1 MAAIINVNSNSN
13 LSMKRVMTKLSF
25 ELGETF
31 MARIVNLDEKTSE
44 LLLKLLD
51 GWQFNAKL
59 ENPLNFVPNGLV
71 KFVVQGFEGDK
82 LLIKLV
88 PVKDGEGEQN
98 SSIDNILKDKSLNVG
113 KEDFD
118 LLEKM
123 VKNNIPLTR
132 ENISSLKTLVDFKNK
147 LELNQGEK
155 DAFINKYINSKGIDI
170 NSSEGKEMKTNLD
183 SFFKELK
190 NIEVKDLLTL
200 KGNNI
205 EVTDEN
211 IKSFNKLFKEPK
223 AIYKSILEVGQAL
236 QSEKTDVNNYNK
248 LEDKTNFSKAEGTIN
263 DELRSMVD
271 QKEAFQNESLSKLT
285 KVLEKNEI
293 KSNIVKLTEEGKA
306 SNKEIKEAAEN
317 ETLKNQNKITVEDKG
332 IKKGSNIVVE
342 NKNNMTAESNNLK
355 NNTKGVA
362 ESITVP
368 VEDKNSKEGRLD
380 SKLQHSEEQDLT
392 TSLVIKQDKEKSTLI
407 NEKDTSRLVKEQI
420 NIKTSQLKD
429 IIKNLIQE
437 KLNLEPDAYDKLIQ
451 NIKGNINDFK
461 VFNSISNQ
469 YYYLDMPLK
478 VRNEEYDCKLI
489 IKDDRKKDKNID
501 TKNVKLVVTVSTSNM
516 GVVDSYIKVNNKNMN
531 IDIKCEEAWVKNL
544 DIGKSEI
551 LKGLEN
557 NGYNIH
563 VSVEKKQ
570 EEATLS
576 NCSHFFNDVSI
587 STINT
592 RV

>member
-59 ENPLNFVPNGLV
+59 ANPLDFIPNGLV

-88 PVKDGEGEQN
+88 PVKDGDGEQN
-98 SSIDNILKDKSLNVG
+98 SSIDNVLNDKSLNVG

-132 ENISSLKTLVDFKNK
+132 ENISSVKTLVDFKNK

-155 DAFINKYINSKGIDI
+155 DAFINKYVNSKGIDI
-170 NSSEGKEMKTNLD
+170 NSSEGKELKTNLD

-190 NIEVKDLLTL
+190 SIEVKDLLTL
-200 KGNNI
+200 KENNI

-211 IKSFNKLFKEPK
+211 IKSFNKLFKEPN

-236 QSEKTDVNNYNK
+236 QNEKTDIN
-248 LEDKTNFSKAEGTIN
+248 N
-263 DELRSMVD
+263 DEIKSIVN
-271 QKEAFQNESLSKLT
+271 QKEDSQNESPSKST
-285 KVLEKNEI
+285 KVLVKNEI
-293 KSNIVKLTEEGKA
+293 QSNIIKVIGESKV
-306 SNKEIKEAAEN
+306 SNKEIKEIVEN
-317 ETLKNQNKITVEDKG
+317 QSLKNQNKIIVEEKG
-332 IKKGSNIVVE
+332 IKKGNNISVENENLKNDSNITAE
-342 NKNNMTAESNNLK
+342 NKNLK
-355 NNTKGVA
+355 NNTKIALENKIIPIENKNLNENRKVQNSEADGKKIDLS
-362 ESITVP
+362 ESPI
-368 VEDKNSKEGRLD
+368 
-380 SKLQHSEEQDLT
+380 
-392 TSLVIKQDKEKSTLI
+392 IKQDKGKSILI
-407 NEKDTSRLVKEQI
+407 DEKDTSMLVKEQI
-420 NIKTSQLKD
+420 TIKTSQLKD

-437 KLNLEPDAYDKLIQ
+437 KLNLEPEAYNKLIQ

-461 VFNSISNQ
+461 VFNSVSNQ

-489 IKDDRKKDKNID
+489 IKDDRKKDKSID
-501 TKNVKLVVTVSTSNM
+501 TKNVKLVVTVNTGNM
-516 GVVDSYIKVNNKNMN
+516 GVVNSYIKVNNKNMN
-531 IDIKCEEAWVKNL
+531 IDIKCEEAWVKTL
-544 DIGKSEI
+544 DFGKSEI

-570 EEATLS
+570 EEATLT
-576 NCSHFFNDVSI
+576 NCSDFFNDVSI
-587 STINT
+587 SSINT

>member
-59 ENPLNFVPNGLV
+59 ANPLDFIPNGLV

-88 PVKDGEGEQN
+88 PVKDGDGEQN
-98 SSIDNILKDKSLNVG
+98 SSIDNVLNDKSLNVG

-132 ENISSLKTLVDFKNK
+132 ENISSVKTLVDFKNK

-155 DAFINKYINSKGIDI
+155 DAFINKYVNSKGIDI
-170 NSSEGKEMKTNLD
+170 NSSEGKELKINLD

-190 NIEVKDLLTL
+190 GIEVKDLLTL
-200 KGNNI
+200 KENNI

-211 IKSFNKLFKEPK
+211 IKSFNKLFKEPN

-236 QSEKTDVNNYNK
+236 QNEKTDIN
-248 LEDKTNFSKAEGTIN
+248 N
-263 DELRSMVD
+263 DEIKSIVN
-271 QKEAFQNESLSKLT
+271 QKEDSQNESPSKST
-285 KVLEKNEI
+285 KVLVKNEI
-293 KSNIVKLTEEGKA
+293 QSNIIKVIGESKV
-306 SNKEIKEAAEN
+306 SNKEIKEIVEN
-317 ETLKNQNKITVEDKG
+317 QSLKNQNKIIVEEKG
-332 IKKGSNIVVE
+332 IKKGNNISVENENLKNDSNITAE
-342 NKNNMTAESNNLK
+342 NKNLK
-355 NNTKGVA
+355 NNTKIALENKIIPIENKNLNENRKVQNSEADGKKIDLS
-362 ESITVP
+362 ESPI
-368 VEDKNSKEGRLD
+368 
-380 SKLQHSEEQDLT
+380 
-392 TSLVIKQDKEKSTLI
+392 IKQDKGKSILI
-407 NEKDTSRLVKEQI
+407 DEKDTSMLVKEQI
-420 NIKTSQLKD
+420 TIKTSQLKD

-437 KLNLEPDAYDKLIQ
+437 KLNLEPEAYNKLIQ

-461 VFNSISNQ
+461 VFNSVSNQ

-489 IKDDRKKDKNID
+489 IKDDRKKDKSID
-501 TKNVKLVVTVSTSNM
+501 TKNVKLVVTVNTGNM
-516 GVVDSYIKVNNKNMN
+516 GVVNSYIKVNNKNMN
-531 IDIKCEEAWVKNL
+531 IDIKCEEAWVKTL
-544 DIGKSEI
+544 DFGKSEI

-570 EEATLS
+570 EEATLT
-576 NCSHFFNDVSI
+576 NCSDFFNDVSI
-587 STINT
+587 SSINT